1 MQERQ
6 KNRKLY
12 FKELSLTSKR
22 YYIPY
27 ISKYKKIEK
36 GMNVLE
42 IGCGDGGN
50 LLPFA
55 ELGCNTTGV
64 DLSTGRIKDAI
75 LFFEERQIKGD
86 FIGNHS
92 IFRLDISC

>member
-42 IGCGDGGN
+42 IGCGDAP
-50 LLPFA
+50 LL
-55 ELGCNTTGV
+55 LYHT
-64 DLSTGRIKDAI
+64 
-75 LFFEERQIKGD
+75 
-86 FIGNHS
+86 
-92 IFRLDISC
+92 

>member
-6 KNRKLY
+6 KNRRLY
-12 FKELSLTSKR
+12 FEELSITSRK

-27 ISKYKKIEK
+27 ISKYKKIKK
-36 GMNVLE
+36 GMNILE

-50 LLPFA
+50 LLPFT

-64 DLSTGRIKDAI
+64 DLSAGRIKDAI
-75 LFFEERQIKGD
+75 LFFEERQIKREFHCLGY
-86 FIGNHS
+86 FQIE
-92 IFRLDISC
+92 RT